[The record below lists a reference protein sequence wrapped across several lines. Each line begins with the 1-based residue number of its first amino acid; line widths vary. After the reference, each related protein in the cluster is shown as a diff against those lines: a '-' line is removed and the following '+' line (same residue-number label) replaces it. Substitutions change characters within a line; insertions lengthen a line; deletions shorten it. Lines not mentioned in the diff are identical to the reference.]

1 MKFKKAKKYKG
12 QELSLLELDNLFSPH
27 DNISLFGCGDGR
39 DAIEMLI
46 KDGESNFS
54 YKENMLSNE
63 PGYCVEFEL
72 INERPNSSDYSDS
85 CNTIVKITNIWEH

>member
-27 DNISLFGCGDGR
+27 DNISLFGCTEGSE
-39 DAIEMLI
+39 AIEELI
-46 KDGESNFS
+46 KEGESNFS
-54 YKENMLSNE
+54 YKENMLANE

-72 INERPNSSDYSDS
+72 VDEKPDSSDYADS
-85 CNTIVKITNIWEH
+85 CDTRVKITNIWEH